1 MIRISQAILVEG
13 RYDKIKLSSIFDALI
28 IELNGFGIFKDKEK
42 ARLICSLAETRG
54 IIIFTDS
61 DKAGMLIRNHIRSI
75 VKNGKVYNA
84 YIPPIA
90 GKEKR
95 KQHVSAEGLLGVE
108 GIKPEIIINA
118 VKNSG
123 IKEFKSE
130 ISPEQRITNT
140 DLFKLGFTGGA
151 DSSKKRGRLLSFLN
165 LPQNLSKNSLL
176 KVLEYSYT
184 IDELKEFTAQLERG

>member
-130 ISPEQRITNT
+130 ISRNRESLTQIY
-140 DLFKLGFTGGA
+140 LSW
-151 DSSKKRGRLLSFLN
+151 DSQAAQTAAKNGEIAFFFN
-165 LPQNLSKNSLL
+165 LPQNLSKKTAFL
-176 KVLEYSYT
+176 KG
-184 IDELKEFTAQLERG
+184 IGIQLHY